1 MNLDF
6 DLLFGKR
13 LLTFLRLLFPDCKST
28 TTLLV
33 FVLLVVAVLDQIATY
48 FIGILPSEFLVIL
61 GKRDNYNFKYLVLKA
76 TIFIVFKALIL
87 SLVKYL
93 SSLLYIK
100 CRENFNY
107 ILHRFYFKRHGFYRL
122 NAIGQNID
130 NPDQRMTQDVEKATR
145 IFCTDLLCPIILSPF
160 IIIYYSYLTFNSAG
174 WMAPLSIYI
183 YFIIATITNKMLISP
198 IVSLTNEQEKKE
210 GDFRLKHVEVR
221 CNTESIAFYQSGL
234 LENVLTN
241 QKLRKLIKIQ
251 RELFYKRFI
260 LNFITNTFNYFGGT
274 LSYLIIGIPVFLT
287 KSYDNLTI
295 DELTALVSKNAFF
308 YIYLIHA
315 FTNLISLS
323 DSLGALAGVTHR
335 VIELFEEL
343 RRLHEDRLET
353 ERPPSTVP
361 SSVVIMASKDK
372 QKSHMIRKLN
382 CTKKQDVVDDSG
394 LKKIEQLHGKQ
405 IKNIIDADSD
415 NEEAE
420 CLLDELH
427 ASHLFDNGK
436 QRLINDPFGS
446 LSDNEIVLKFDHVT
460 ISSQFDSSTTLV
472 HGLSLNLVN
481 GKNLLITGDS
491 SIGKTSILRVMAGL
505 WNPSSGKVDRLWK
518 IKPSTFFFTPQ
529 KTYFPTGGLTL
540 RQQIVYPLK
549 ALSVEDDIPQFQYIL
564 QSLHLVNLQNRCG
577 GFDNPIDFDL
587 NENLSPG
594 ELQRLAIAR
603 ILYHKPKFAFLDES
617 TSAVGY
623 EMEMII
629 YKLLQEFNINFV
641 SVGHR
646 QSLRQFHDKELK
658 LISNGN
664 WRILDIDSTSTSD
677 SNKSSFVGNNSILAI

>member
-1 MNLDF
+1 MKLDF
-6 DLLFGKR
+6 DLLFGRR
-13 LLTFLRLLFPDCKST
+13 LLTFIHILFPDFKST

-33 FVLLVVAVLDQIATY
+33 FLLLIIAILDQIATY

-61 GKRDNYNFKYLVLKA
+61 GKRDNYNFKYLVFKA
-76 TIFIVFKALIL
+76 TIFIIFKAFIL

-107 ILHRFYFKRHGFYRL
+107 IIHRFYFKRHGFYRL

-130 NPDQRMTQDVEKATR
+130 NPDQRMTQDIEKATR
-145 IFCTDLLCPIILSPF
+145 IFCTDLLCPIILSPL
-160 IIIYYSYLTFNSAG
+160 IIIYYSYLTFISAG
-174 WMAPLSIYI
+174 WMAPVSIYI
-183 YFIIATITNKMLISP
+183 YFIIATLTNKILISP
-198 IVSLTNEQEKKE
+198 IVSLTNEQEKRE

-234 LENVLTN
+234 LENVLAN
-241 QKLRKLIKIQ
+241 QKLRKLIKTQ
-251 RELFYKRFI
+251 KELVYKRFI

-323 DSLGALAGVTHR
+323 DNLGALAGVTHR
-335 VIELFEEL
+335 VVELFEEL

-361 SSVVIMASKDK
+361 SSIVILASKDK
-372 QKSHMIRKLN
+372 QKSHVFKKLN
-382 CTKKQDVVDDSG
+382 CTKKQDVVVESG

-427 ASHLFDNGK
+427 VSNLLDNGRE
-436 QRLINDPFGS
+436 RLPNDPFGS
-446 LSDNEIVLKFDHVT
+446 FSDNETVLKFDHVT
-460 ISSQFDSSTTLV
+460 ISSHFDNSTTLV
-472 HGLSLNLVN
+472 HGLSINLIS

-505 WNPSSGKVDRLWK
+505 WSPSSGKVDRLWK

-529 KTYFPTGGLTL
+529 KTYFPFGGLTL

-549 ALSVEDDIPQFQYIL
+549 ALSVENDIPQFQYIL
-564 QSLHLVNLQNRCG
+564 KSLHLTNLQNRCG

-603 ILYHKPKFAFLDES
+603 VLYHKPKFAFLDES
-617 TSAVGY
+617 TSAVGL
-623 EMEMII
+623 EMETII
-629 YKLLQEFNINFV
+629 YKLLLEFNINFV

-646 QSLRQFHDKELK
+646 NSLRQFHDKELK
-658 LISNGN
+658 LLSNGN
-664 WRILDIDSTSTSD
+664 WKTSDIDSVSIS
-677 SNKSSFVGNNSILAI
+677 SSGKSFIGSNSILAI